1 MTGSKHN
8 REGNSGEEGE
18 PDPGPYWRR
27 MHHDWRFWVC
37 AIIMFAAIG
46 IYVVTENLATVP
58 GGHAQPALPA
68 ASAP

>member
-8 REGNSGEEGE
+8 HEGNSGEEGE

-27 MHHDWRFWVC
+27 MHYDWRFWVC
-37 AIIMFAAIG
+37 AIIMAAAIA
-46 IYVVTENLATVP
+46 IYVFTEDLSSVP